1 VKYFFGKILDFLF
14 IIKNNNFI
22 VRFAVSYMKYFN
34 CVLFI
39 LFFISSIYASEFIKD
54 MESGTIEEKIEAM
67 HQLGYSKNKKSFWYL
82 VKYLSF
88 KPHETDSERTIQAR
102 MAAAEALGRLQDER
116 AVDYLIEAWKTEE
129 NEMVKEKIMFAFRY
143 YKNESIKEIIKE
155 GLQDQNLS
163 IVFQTLLSAAHYR
176 DESLTENI
184 TAVFNETEDEI
195 VKTAAAY
202 SIMKIKDD
210 DTAQN
215 YLRDSLKSDKPWRR
229 YWASYFIADARLVTL
244 LSDILKSL
252 EIENVVWVEREMERT
267 VVVLRNERKIQSR
280 LRRNREL
287 NSMVQQD
294 RQTES
299 QNAEEADPAND

>member
-1 VKYFFGKILDFLF
+1 
-14 IIKNNNFI
+14 
-22 VRFAVSYMKYFN
+22 
-34 CVLFI
+34 
-39 LFFISSIYASEFIKD
+39 
-54 MESGTIEEKIEAM
+54 
-67 HQLGYSKNKKSFWYL
+67 
-82 VKYLSF
+82 
-88 KPHETDSERTIQAR
+88 